1 MASKKSRVAN
11 LARRAGRSAAVGL
24 KGTAITGGAGTVSYF
39 GQKLASTKL
48 EFLNKSPL
56 IAPLIMVAAGHFI
69 KRKNAAIGDGLIGAG
84 GYALGMSFDIMRM
97 QKQSAQQG
105 GTTTRAA
112 EAAAFVDYS
121 DTRALTPPSDIREY
135 DDLPTEDEFAIDGA
149 LML

>member
-24 KGTAITGGAGTVSYF
+24 KGTAITGGTGTASYF

-56 IAPLIMVAAGHFI
+56 IAPLIMVAAGHFM

-105 GTTTRAA
+105 GTTRAA

-135 DDLPTEDEFAIDGA
+135 DNLETEDEFAIDGGLA
-149 LML
+149 L